1 MNQHIAPVAPQ
12 DATLPDGAGVTPSFL
27 RYVGELLYG
36 ERWQTPLAASLGQV
50 RGKALSPA
58 TVHQWT
64 TRKRSIPAWVQGA
77 LSMVLEQAQS
87 DMTSRAE
94 LAGRVARNMRSSDA
108 EPAGP

>member
-1 MNQHIAPVAPQ
+1 MNQHIAPLAPQ

-64 TRKRSIPAWVQGA
+64 TRKRSIPTWVRGS
-77 LSMVLEQAQS
+77 LSMVLEQAKT

-94 LAGRVARNMRSSDA
+94 LVGRVARHMRSSGSD
-108 EPAGP
+108 PAGT